1 MDPSWQP
8 VLSAAQRRKQRRL
21 RSWWRHEQ
29 QSIAAALAT
38 YSHHSALRGQKTA
51 RARGGGEVDEMKYT
65 AKFRKTPPPQAFFQ
79 LYDEEDAVWGL
90 RPACLA
96 EPQGPQAGIQR
107 HTMEHIADLV
117 PMVQILD
124 IPALLGADQLVEV
137 GRHLDLHVPEQAIE
151 VPKIS
156 SSPRPPNRRFLFPVR
171 MAEQLVEVPTIISYS
186 MLRTI
191 GQTMDI
197 PVPRVREGGGGGL
210 QGFLPG
216 QGIPAAGVEQNVEIP
231 VPQRRRNKIGGF
243 QGFFPGQN
251 STADVEQNVD
261 IPARG
266 GLHGFLP
273 GQGSSSSSR
282 FPGGADEG
290 IQGGFR
296 TFSHPGKSAGWGPHS
311 GSELGADFTPWTP
324 AAYAESMA
332 GADDEFMAESEAEVE
347 EDAVTRFAAGF
358 RPMRVCERFLLF
370 QQGRPVRGCAYGDRC
385 TFAHSWAELHP
396 EASEHELYLASLFPE

>member
-1 MDPSWQP
+1 
-8 VLSAAQRRKQRRL
+8 
-21 RSWWRHEQ
+21 
-29 QSIAAALAT
+29 
-38 YSHHSALRGQKTA
+38 
-51 RARGGGEVDEMKYT
+51 MKFT

-107 HTMEHIADLV
+107 HTMEHIADV
-117 PMVQILD
+117 MPMVQILD

-156 SSPRPPNRRFLFPVR
+156 STPRHPRRRFLFPVR

-191 GQTMDI
+191 EQTMDI
-197 PVPRVREGGGGGL
+197 PVPRVRGGRGGGL
-210 QGFLPG
+210 QGFHPG

-231 VPQRRRNKIGGF
+231 VSQRRRNKIGGF

-296 TFSHPGKSAGWGPHS
+296 TFSRKKKSAKRSPHS
-311 GSELGADFTPWTP
+311 GSELGADFTSTLSAHQMPPEQLVDVPVPLSAPLGAQSSSWTP
-324 AAYAESMA
+324 TDYELTHLVRED
-332 GADDEFMAESEAEVE
+332 GEDDSNWFTDEIGRSWVRLGPIPGRWYLTGNRASGVIFWD
-347 EDAVTRFAAGF
+347 EDT
-358 RPMRVCERFLLF
+358 
-370 QQGRPVRGCAYGDRC
+370 
-385 TFAHSWAELHP
+385 
-396 EASEHELYLASLFPE
+396 

>member
-1 MDPSWQP
+1 
-8 VLSAAQRRKQRRL
+8 
-21 RSWWRHEQ
+21 
-29 QSIAAALAT
+29 
-38 YSHHSALRGQKTA
+38 
-51 RARGGGEVDEMKYT
+51 MKYT

-79 LYDEEDAVWGL
+79 LFDEEDAVWGL

-96 EPQGPQAGIQR
+96 EPQGPQVGIQR
-107 HTMEHIADLV
+107 HTMEHIADVV

-156 SSPRPPNRRFLFPVR
+156 SSPRPPNRRILFAER
-171 MAEQLVEVPTIISYS
+171 RAEQLVEVPTIISYS

-191 GQTMDI
+191 EQTMDI
-197 PVPRVREGGGGGL
+197 PVPRVRGGGGGGL
-210 QGFLPG
+210 QGFHPG

-282 FPGGADEG
+282 FLGGADEG

-332 GADDEFMAESEAEVE
+332 GADDEFEAESEAEVE
-347 EDAVTRFAAGF
+347 EDVATRFAAGF
-358 RPMRVCERFLLF
+358 RPMRVCVRFLEF